1 MESKDVDRTSLGP
14 NAKYVAN
21 AREARRKEEEE
32 RLRKLAKSSSR
43 PHEGLS
49 HEEKQRLA
57 AQMLEDAKQREE
69 YIVKRAT
76 QKKEA
81 LGEKEQELASRNP
94 QFLKYVARC
103 RCYDTCCAIS

>member
-1 MESKDVDRTSLGP
+1 LWLDVFGAQMESKDIDRTSLGP

-32 RLRKLAKSSSR
+32 RLRKLGKSSSR
-43 PHEGLS
+43 PHKELS

-57 AQMLEDAKQREE
+57 AQMVEDAKQREE
-69 YIVKRAT
+69 YITKRAN

-81 LGEKEQELASRNP
+81 LDEKEKEIATQNP
-94 QFLKYVARC
+94 QFLKYVPC
-103 RCYDTCCAIS
+103 

>member
-1 MESKDVDRTSLGP
+1 LWLDVFGAQMESKDIDRTSLGP

-32 RLRKLAKSSSR
+32 RLRKLGKSSSR
-43 PHEGLS
+43 PHKELS

-57 AQMLEDAKQREE
+57 AQMVEDAKQREE
-69 YIVKRAT
+69 YITKRAT

-81 LGEKEQELASRNP
+81 LDEKEKEIATQNP
-94 QFLKYVARC
+94 QFLKYVPC
-103 RCYDTCCAIS
+103 